1 MEWRLI
7 LVTVLLMIPI
17 TFSNPTIVSAQDV
30 PDVSDVK
37 VLMFIKDGFGWNY
50 FDARRVFE
58 SWGVNV
64 TTVAYS
70 LDHNVTSCPYR
81 DTGENESVIV
91 EYIHQEMT
99 PEMVAEFDCLFVPSG
114 AQWLSLIAAGVPLT
128 FIADAYNLG
137 LIVGSICTAT
147 RVVSEAHDIVN
158 GSKVAWYA
166 LSSPQMSAAGAT
178 TITGMDAVS
187 DGQMITGGGGGG
199 PNAGGYLEAP
209 TTEVCAEVVRQVL
222 GLSRV
227 SATSLKSYTHP
238 IGTDFTL
245 EVVIDNLNETL
256 GDILSTGIEEVTAY
270 IYGFGNRTLIDT
282 VELTDD
288 NHDGNYT
295 CHFGGLESG
304 QYVVDIEVED
314 SNSTLEVV
322 REVEVFEVGI
332 EPIDI
337 VLFASVALGSII
349 VIVLVV
355 ALKKKK

>member
-1 MEWRLI
+1 MI
-7 LVTVLLMIPI
+7 LVATLLMISI
-17 TFSNPTIVSAQDV
+17 TPSNPTIVPALDV

-37 VLMFIKDGFGWNY
+37 VLMFIKDDFGWNY
-50 FDARRVFE
+50 YDAKRTLT

-70 LDHNVTSCPYR
+70 LDHNITSCPHR

-91 EYIHQEMT
+91 EYTHQEMT

-114 AQWLSLIAAGVPLT
+114 GHWLSMITAGVPLT
-128 FIADAYNLG
+128 FIADAYNQG
-137 LIVGSICTAT
+137 LIVASICTGT
-147 RVVSEAHDIVN
+147 RVVSQAHNIVN
-158 GSKVAWYA
+158 GSKVVWYS

-178 TITGMDAVS
+178 PILGMEAVA
-187 DGQMITGGGGGG
+187 DERMITGGSGGGTA
-199 PNAGGYLEAP
+199 AGGYLEAP
-209 TTEVCAEVVRQVL
+209 TSEVCAEVVRQVL
-222 GLSRV
+222 RLSRV
-227 SATSLKSYTHP
+227 AATSLKSYTQP

-245 EVVIDNLNETL
+245 EVVIDNLNDTL
-256 GDILSTGIEEVTAY
+256 GDILSTGIEEVTAH

-295 CHFGGLESG
+295 CHFTGLESG

-322 REVEVFEVGI
+322 REVETFDVGI

>member
-1 MEWRLI
+1 MKWRMI
-7 LVTVLLMIPI
+7 LAVTLLMISMI
-17 TFSNPTIVSAQDV
+17 HSNPTIVSAQDV

-37 VLMFIKDGFGWNY
+37 ILMFIKDDFGWNY
-50 FDARRVFE
+50 FDAREIFE
-58 SWGVNV
+58 SRGVNV

-70 LDHNVTSCPYR
+70 LDHNITSCPYR
-81 DTGENESVIV
+81 DTEEIESVIV
-91 EYIHQEMT
+91 EYTHQEMT

-114 AQWLSLIAAGVPLT
+114 GQWLSMITGGVPLT
-128 FIADAYNLG
+128 FIADAYDLG
-137 LIVGSICTAT
+137 LIIASVCTGT
-147 RVVSEAHDIVN
+147 RVVSEAHNIVN

-178 TITGMDAVS
+178 TITGVEAVA
-187 DGQMITGGGGGG
+187 DGQMITGAGGGG

-209 TTEVCAEVVRQVL
+209 TSEVCAEVVRRVL

-227 SATSLKSYTHP
+227 VATSLAAYTQP
-238 IGTDFTL
+238 TGTDFTL
-245 EVVIDNLNETL
+245 DVVIDNLNDTL
-256 GDILSTGIEEVTAY
+256 GDILSTSIQEVTAY
-270 IYGFGNRTLIDT
+270 IYSYGDRTLIDT
-282 VELTDD
+282 MELTDD

-295 CHFGGLESG
+295 GYITGLEIG

-322 REVEVFEVGI
+322 REVEVFDVGI

-337 VLFASVALGSII
+337 VLFSSVAIGSII

-355 ALKKKK
+355 ALMKKK

>member
-1 MEWRLI
+1 ME
-7 LVTVLLMIPI
+7 
-17 TFSNPTIVSAQDV
+17 A
-30 PDVSDVK
+30 
-37 VLMFIKDGFGWNY
+37 
-50 FDARRVFE
+50 
-58 SWGVNV
+58 
-64 TTVAYS
+64 VA
-70 LDHNVTSCPYR
+70 
-81 DTGENESVIV
+81 
-91 EYIHQEMT
+91 
-99 PEMVAEFDCLFVPSG
+99 
-114 AQWLSLIAAGVPLT
+114 
-128 FIADAYNLG
+128 
-137 LIVGSICTAT
+137 
-147 RVVSEAHDIVN
+147 
-158 GSKVAWYA
+158 
-166 LSSPQMSAAGAT
+166 
-178 TITGMDAVS
+178 
-187 DGQMITGGGGGG
+187 DGQMITGGSGGGTA
-199 PNAGGYLEAP
+199 AGGYLEAP
-209 TTEVCAEVVRQVL
+209 TSEVCAEVVRQVL

-227 SATSLKSYTHP
+227 AETSLQSYTQP

-245 EVVIDNLNETL
+245 EVVIDNLNDTL

-295 CHFGGLESG
+295 CHFTGLESG

-322 REVEVFEVGI
+322 REVEVFDVGI